1 MSFIS
6 KIFSG
11 GLSNIL
17 SGAGSIIDKF
27 KLSPSDK
34 KQFTLEMEALLQ
46 RQESE
51 LEQTYRQELNA
62 KMEIIKAELTQGDAY
77 TKRARPTIV
86 YMGLI
91 FILLEVFG
99 VRHIILANVYD
110 TSQGDY
116 ADILSASNE
125 VFQYFLVAWAS
136 VVGVYGIG
144 RTVEKTGVRSKV
156 TNAITGSGA
165 FQVESKSLQ
174 SNNEAV
180 G

>member
-1 MSFIS
+1 MRFIS

-17 SGAGSIIDKF
+17 SGAGNIIDKF

-34 KQFTLEMEALLQ
+34 KQFNLEMEALLQ

-62 KMEIIKAELTQGDAY
+62 KMEIIKAELTQGDTY

-91 FILLEVFG
+91 FVLLEVLG
-99 VRHIILANVYD
+99 LRHL
-110 TSQGDY
+110 
-116 ADILSASNE
+116 ILSLIYEPSTATYVSIVDKSND
-125 VFQYFLVAWAS
+125 VFEYFLVAWAG

>member
-1 MSFIS
+1 MSLLSTLFG
-6 KIFSG
+6 G
-11 GLSNIL
+11 GLKGILDGAENII
-17 SGAGSIIDKF
+17 GKF
-27 KLSPSDK
+27 KLSPTDK
-34 KQFTLEMEALLQ
+34 QQFKLEMEALLQ

-51 LEQTYRQELNA
+51 LESTYRKELEA
-62 KMEIIKAELTQGDAY
+62 KMEIMKAELTQGDTF

-86 YMGLI
+86 YMGLF

-99 VRHIILANVYD
+99 VRHIILAQVYD
-110 TSQGDY
+110 TTTGDY
-116 ADILSASNE
+116 ADILEASNE

-144 RTVEKTGVRSKV
+144 RTVEKTGVRNKV

-165 FQVESKSLQ
+165 YKTQ
-174 SNNEAV
+174 EAR